1 MYSAY
6 LTELACR
13 CLGTNGYWC
22 AVALCSWY
30 RVLYQP
36 VSPSSVTGYS
46 Y

>member
-22 AVALCSWY
+22 SLY